1 MALVKFLIG
10 IIMLIVVTGGTEFL
24 VYKHMRKI
32 DRKERER
39 LQAWEY
45 EYVESLEKKIKELE
59 KEKKK

>member
-1 MALVKFLIG
+1 MGF
-10 IIMLIVVTGGTEFL
+10 IIQIIVIILVTGGTEFL

-39 LQAWEY
+39 LQKWEY
-45 EYVESLEKKIKELE
+45 DYVETLENKIKELE